1 MNLIGHVAVALGAD
15 QVRPS
20 DDFLVGCM
28 LPDLA
33 AIARVRL
40 ERPVGALGAGVGFH
54 HACDSAFHDGEW
66 FRNANVEL
74 RDELACAG
82 VVRGAARAGSH
93 AGLEMLL
100 DGALVDDP
108 HVLEVASD
116 ALSAVARNADALAE
130 LAPEETRAV
139 VAERFRRIG
148 SSLDPLRYRDVWFV
162 AERLHGMTRGRRRIE
177 LPAAQ
182 IGTVAGVLD
191 AKREHVADVAVDV
204 LSSVQRDVAP
214 VA

>member
-1 MNLIGHVAVALGAD
+1 MNLVGHVAVALVAD
-15 QVRPS
+15 QTRPS
-20 DDFLVGCM
+20 ADFLVGCM

-40 ERPVGALGAGVGFH
+40 ARPADALGAGVEFH
-54 HACDSAFHDGEW
+54 HACDSAFHDGAW

-74 RDELACAG
+74 RDELARAG

-100 DGALVDDP
+100 DGALVDDSR
-108 HVLEVASD
+108 VLEAASD
-116 ALSAVARNADALAE
+116 ALSAVARNAEALAE
-130 LAPEETRAV
+130 LAPQETRAV
-139 VAERFRRIG
+139 AAERFHRIG
-148 SSLDPLRYRDVWFV
+148 SSLDPARYRDVWFV

-191 AKREHVADVAVDV
+191 ATREQVADVAVDV
-204 LSSVQRDVAP
+204 LSAVRRDVAP
-214 VA
+214 VS